1 VENGLAQDN
10 KKTFML
16 CGFFGAIDYG
26 TKTLDIKFDRYL
38 IVVLQILATLY
49 QMMQQNVWLINLQML
64 PISQTCPFYT
74 FMLAIDKDKKV

>member
-26 TKTLDIKFDRYL
+26 TKTLDIKFD
-38 IVVLQILATLY
+38 
-49 QMMQQNVWLINLQML
+49 
-64 PISQTCPFYT
+64 
-74 FMLAIDKDKKV
+74 